1 MADTEIQ
8 KFDPSTLMQ
17 GVRDRIKATFVS
29 LIPDAQWEQLTQKEI
44 DDFFKIRDD
53 YRSQRDWRAM
63 SDFQK
68 ICFEE
73 FEKLTREKIKEM
85 LALYVSES
93 WSNNG
98 PKVNEELNKLLVL
111 NAQPL
116 FVSMMSGMFQ
126 QAINNMAN
134 KSY

>member
-1 MADTEIQ
+1 MAEDTQVQ

-44 DDFFKIRDD
+44 DDFFKARDD

-73 FEKLTREKIKEM
+73 FEKLTREKVRIM
-85 LALYVSES
+85 LEAYTSTQWE
-93 WSNNG
+93 NNA
-98 PKVNEELNKLLVL
+98 PKMSEELKKLMTD
-111 NAQPL
+111 NAQEI
-116 FVSMMSGMFQ
+116 FTRMVGGMFQ
-126 QAINNMAN
+126 TAINNMKN
-134 KSY
+134 GY